1 MQGGGAHGAF
11 TWGVLDRLLEDERLE
26 IAAVS
31 GTSAGA
37 CNAVALAS
45 GWCRGGRD
53 GARQA
58 LAQLW
63 YGVARK
69 ASAAPVGMSAFAAFA
84 LDLATHLLS
93 PYQLNPLG
101 LNPLRE
107 LLTEV
112 VDFRLIRQ
120 QCMLPLMIAATEVR
134 TGRCRIFREHE
145 LTADMVLASACL
157 PRLHHGVEIGGSL
170 FWDGGFS
177 SNPPLMA
184 LAELARSPTLLLLR
198 INPLEAHRLPR
209 SAAAIR
215 NRTAEIMFGRPL
227 DDELAR
233 IEDAR
238 RLGRNRWH
246 NLLQPRLRHLAGL
259 DLQIIDGD
267 ETLVASTRRH
277 GSRPIAGC
285 WSACATRAGQLR
297 TPGSP
302 AGPVQTRRTLLRARS
317 LLACASAPDMELA
330 PLLDDA
336 A

>member
-1 MQGGGAHGAF
+1 MLPFRKLLRHAAPAPRRLALSLALQGGGAHGAF

-26 IAAVS
+26 ITAVS

-69 ASAAPVGMSAFAAFA
+69 AGPAPVGMSAFAAFA

-112 VDFRLIRQ
+112 VDFPLIRQ
-120 QCMLPLMIAATEVR
+120 RCTIPLVIAATEVR

-157 PRLHHGVEIGGSL
+157 PRLHHAVEIGGSL
-170 FWDGGFS
+170 SGTGAS
-177 SNPPLMA
+177 QQPA
-184 LAELARSPTLLLLR
+184 
-198 INPLEAHRLPR
+198 AH
-209 SAAAIR
+209 
-215 NRTAEIMFGRPL
+215 
-227 DDELAR
+227 
-233 IEDAR
+233 
-238 RLGRNRWH
+238 
-246 NLLQPRLRHLAGL
+246 
-259 DLQIIDGD
+259 
-267 ETLVASTRRH
+267 
-277 GSRPIAGC
+277 
-285 WSACATRAGQLR
+285 
-297 TPGSP
+297 
-302 AGPVQTRRTLLRARS
+302 GPSRARS
-317 LLACASAPDMELA
+317 
-330 PLLDDA
+330 
-336 A
+336 